1 MILSTISDLH
11 RYESINPLFSKA
23 FSALNTLSQQHF
35 QKGRHEVDGDRI
47 FINATEYETRPASE
61 SCMEHHKRYIDVM
74 WMVSGEEIIG
84 TCPVAQLQEIT
95 KPYSSEIDAALAK
108 LVPVY
113 TEVKIG
119 AGDVVILFP
128 EDAHAPSMDLHG
140 TAHVQK
146 YIAKVEVTE

>member
-1 MILSTISDLH
+1 MIQTTVNDLS
-11 RYESINPLFSKA
+11 RYESLNPLFPAA
-23 FSALNTLSQQHF
+23 FSALKALASGEF
-35 QKGRHEVDGDRI
+35 IKGRHEVDGDHI
-47 FINATEYETRPASE
+47 FINAAEYDTNPVERSG
-61 SCMEHHKRYIDVM
+61 MEHHRRYIDVM

-84 TCPVAQLQEIT
+84 TCPVAQLQEFT
-95 KPYSSEIDAALAK
+95 KPYSSDIDAALAK